1 MSGYTDHSH
10 DEPLFREEQR
20 TQEYSPYPN
29 LSNDTTTPTAAAGG
43 HMFGAPP
50 MGDPAEPSS
59 HPDNMTAAA
68 STPNAATA
76 ATTPTGFGSNRTMSL
91 GRSPSDK
98 PAGPGVGVGGGGLR
112 RQPSGAYDAATGTSK
127 TDKGLFSGSQQSTP
141 TVNQFN
147 QSPSQ
152 PGVAG
157 TVPVGHQPGSPY
169 VQTQDVP
176 ATGKSPMNGI
186 VENFRNFATKA
197 EGIAGNVWGH
207 LKVGP
212 SMTDTAWGKMSA
224 GAKLI
229 SEGGF
234 EGVYKATFGMD
245 NGEQLRKTYACYLST
260 STGPVA
266 GTLYVSNLKF
276 SFCSDRPL
284 SYAPTPGQ
292 QAWSYYKVVVPL
304 EKVKEVI
311 PSFNENKPLE
321 KYIQVVTQ
329 DGHDFW
335 FMGFVNYDKGVKN
348 MQEALLHIGEIDPNG
363 GLKSPFSGMRSSSHQ
378 PNPVGGV
385 PPTTSNNAAPPSYP
399 STQGAAPTGNPYVKT

>member
-176 ATGKSPMNGI
+176 ATGKSKFSSALRVIVLFVFGLELEILGI
-186 VENFRNFATKA
+186 VIF
-197 EGIAGNVWGH
+197 VCVV
-207 LKVGP
+207 L
-212 SMTDTAWGKMSA
+212 
-224 GAKLI
+224 
-229 SEGGF
+229 GF
-234 EGVYKATFGMD
+234 EASTLRVKLMIGFCFLGVDLMK
-245 NGEQLRKTYACYLST
+245 
-260 STGPVA
+260 
-266 GTLYVSNLKF
+266 
-276 SFCSDRPL
+276 
-284 SYAPTPGQ
+284 
-292 QAWSYYKVVVPL
+292 
-304 EKVKEVI
+304 
-311 PSFNENKPLE
+311 
-321 KYIQVVTQ
+321 
-329 DGHDFW
+329 
-335 FMGFVNYDKGVKN
+335 
-348 MQEALLHIGEIDPNG
+348 
-363 GLKSPFSGMRSSSHQ
+363 
-378 PNPVGGV
+378 
-385 PPTTSNNAAPPSYP
+385 
-399 STQGAAPTGNPYVKT
+399 